1 MNQIHEE
8 NMKKALLEAKKA
20 YDLKEV
26 PIGCVIVDKNNKV
39 IGKGHNTKETMANPL
54 LHAEIIAIE
63 QAVKVIKDWRLNDC
77 SIYITGEP
85 CMMCTGAIIQAR
97 IPNLIYG
104 AKMEK
109 FGNIESLIDI
119 NNVKLNHRL
128 NITSGVLKEESQELL
143 VKFFKSL
150 RKD

>member
-1 MNQIHEE
+1 
-8 NMKKALLEAKKA
+8 
-20 YDLKEV
+20 
-26 PIGCVIVDKNNKV
+26 
-39 IGKGHNTKETMANPL
+39 
-54 LHAEIIAIE
+54 
-63 QAVKVIKDWRLNDC
+63 
-77 SIYITGEP
+77 
-85 CMMCTGAIIQAR
+85 MCTGAIIQAR

>member
-63 QAVKVIKDWRLNDC
+63 QAVKVIKD
-77 SIYITGEP
+77 
-85 CMMCTGAIIQAR
+85 
-97 IPNLIYG
+97 
-104 AKMEK
+104 
-109 FGNIESLIDI
+109 
-119 NNVKLNHRL
+119 
-128 NITSGVLKEESQELL
+128 
-143 VKFFKSL
+143 
-150 RKD
+150 